1 LVKVVVQL
9 ARHGRVI
16 SKEEWLVSNAGLKRK
31 AASVVAALLGDCVP
45 DSIPR
50 VIMAVIGSYL

>member
-1 LVKVVVQL
+1 MVKVVVQL

-31 AASVVAALLGDCVP
+31 AALVVAALLGVP